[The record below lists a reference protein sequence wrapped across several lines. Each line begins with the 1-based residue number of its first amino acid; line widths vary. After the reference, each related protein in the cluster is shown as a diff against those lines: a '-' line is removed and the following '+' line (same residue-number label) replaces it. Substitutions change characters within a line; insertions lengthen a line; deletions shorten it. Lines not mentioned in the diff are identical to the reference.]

1 MRDFRRVGE
10 VGWQQESQ
18 ERRARNRKASIE
30 HLEAAQVPFDSHNN
44 GAHLVV
50 KFQGVTVD
58 FWPGTGKW
66 AVRRGLSG
74 RGVFNL
80 LAALGIKQDE

>member
-1 MRDFRRVGE
+1 MRDFKRVGE
-10 VGWQQESQ
+10 VGWQQESK
-18 ERRARNRKASIE
+18 ERRARNRQASLD
-30 HLEAAQVPFDSHNN
+30 HLNAAGVVFTEHNN
-44 GAHLVV
+44 GAHLIIRHGG
-50 KFQGVTVD
+50 FTVD

-80 LAALGIKQDE
+80 LAALGIKKD